1 MKFFDSHAHL
11 DDEKFN
17 DDREEIIEKIHND
30 EIENFVSA
38 GYSLEGSKK
47 AVELSKKYEF
57 IYATCGI
64 SPNDIPQTEDE
75 LWKDLAEISNLVKKN
90 NKVVAIG
97 EIGLDYAFVKDNK
110 EKQKKL
116 FIEQIELANTLKLP
130 ILIHSRDAG
139 LDTYNILKNE
149 KQAEYGT
156 LFHCFQPTD
165 DLVRL
170 VIEKG
175 YFVAFGGN
183 ITFKRNESFKEY
195 IRKIPLDQIV
205 IETDSPYLA
214 PVPYR
219 GTINTSANL
228 PIICRKLS
236 DYKGL
241 NMDYVAEKVYNNSLR
256 FYNIK

>member
-1 MKFFDSHAHL
+1 MKFIDTHAHY
-11 DDEKFN
+11 
-17 DDREEIIEKIHND
+17 ND
-30 EIENFVSA
+30 ENFKGIEDETIKKCIDA
-38 GYSLEGSKK
+38 GVDRIINVGYDVPSSIRSI
-47 AVELSKKYEF
+47 ELSNKYEQ
-57 IYATCGI
+57 IYAAIGI
-64 SPNDIPQTEDE
+64 HPHDVDNFTA
-75 LWKDLAEISNLVKKN
+75 KDVLYVYNTYYNQKI
-90 NKVVAIG
+90 VAIG

>member
-1 MKFFDSHAHL
+1 MKFIDTHAHY
-11 DDEKFN
+11 
-17 DDREEIIEKIHND
+17 ND
-30 EIENFVSA
+30 EVFGGNVEETIKKCIDDGVDYIINVGYDAKSSIKSIKLSNEYEQIYAAIGIHPHDVENFS
-38 GYSLEGSKK
+38 
-47 AVELSKKYEF
+47 VEDVMYIYNKYYNQK
-57 IYATCGI
+57 IVG
-64 SPNDIPQTEDE
+64 
-75 LWKDLAEISNLVKKN
+75 
-90 NKVVAIG
+90 IG

-149 KQAEYGT
+149 KQAKYGT
-156 LFHCFQPTD
+156 LFHCFQPTE

-170 VIEKG
+170 VIERG

-183 ITFKRNESFKEY
+183 ITFKRNESFRDY
-195 IRKIPLDQIV
+195 IKRIPLDQIV

-219 GTINTSANL
+219 GTINTSSNL
-228 PIICRKLS
+228 PIICRKLA

-241 NMDYVAEKVYNNSLR
+241 NMDYVAEKVYGNSLR
-256 FYNIK
+256 FFNIK